1 MKLKNLL
8 YLASLLFSLPSFAQ
22 EPSLIPI
29 PVSADYAKGNYSL
42 GNNIIIS
49 APKNAALDVAYDLL
63 NQKVGLIG
71 KRKIQWL
78 WATGPQASVA
88 NIRLE
93 LLTNKKNQQLGKE
106 GYQLTVNAKGVQI
119 VANEAAGLFY
129 GVQTLV
135 QLMPKELAAKSP
147 QNNLS
152 IKIPY
157 AKIMDYP
164 KFAWRGLMFDVA
176 RHFFTKA
183 QVKQFIDEMAEY
195 KYNILHFHL
204 TDDEGWRVEIKAYPN
219 LTKKGAFNVKKIGRF
234 TEFSKPEA
242 NEPRD
247 FGGFYTQE
255 DLKELV
261 QYAKARFVEIMPEVD
276 VPGHSMAAV
285 ASYPELSCTPEA
297 VNYQVISGEPFIDWS
312 TNHAVALQ
320 DNTLCPANEKV
331 YTFLDKVFGELAA
344 IFPFE
349 YMHIGGD
356 ECPKNFWEKNPQI
369 IAFMKQ
375 EGLKTPQE
383 VQAYFTRRLSKIV
396 TSKGKKMMGWDE
408 ILEGGGL
415 PQSTAVMS
423 WRGEAGGIQAAKDG
437 HEVVM
442 TPNNHVYIDL
452 MQGDIAVE
460 PEVYNTVRLKDSYDF
475 NPTPA
480 GINVKN
486 VKGGQA
492 NLWSEQL
499 YNYRHLQYMVYP
511 RSFAIAERLWSPR
524 ERSDWNGFVNRVES
538 HFERFDAAEKKYAPS
553 MYEPKI
559 SFSKNAKNEILVE
572 LVPEISNVSFHYSF
586 DNSYPDKFYP
596 AAIGKISVP
605 KDAEQI
611 RIVAVKN
618 GKQVGRFISVS
629 RADMIKRSK

>member
-1 MKLKNLL
+1 MKLKKLL
-8 YLASLLFSLPSFAQ
+8 LLTSLLLSFTTFAQ

-29 PVSADYAKGNYSL
+29 PVKAEYSKGNYSL
-42 GNNIIIS
+42 TNNIIIS
-49 APKNAALDVAYDLL
+49 APKNASLDVAYNLL
-63 NQKVGLIG
+63 NQKIGIIG

-78 WATGPQASVA
+78 WGTGSQANVA

-93 LLTNKKNQQLGKE
+93 LLTNAKNQRLGKE
-106 GYQLTVNAKGVQI
+106 GYQLTVNAKGVHI

-129 GVQTLV
+129 GIQTLT
-135 QLMPKELAAKSP
+135 QLMPKELGAKSP
-147 QNNLS
+147 QNNIS

-157 AKIMDYP
+157 AKIVDYP
-164 KFAWRGLMFDVA
+164 NFAWRGMMFDVS

-183 QVKQFIDEMAEY
+183 EVKQFIDEMAEY

-219 LTKKGAFNVKKIGRF
+219 LTKKGAFNAKKIGRF

-312 TNHAVALQ
+312 TGHAIALQ

-331 YTFLDKVFGELAA
+331 YTFLDKVFGEMAT
-344 IFPFE
+344 IFPFD

-356 ECPKNFWEKNPQI
+356 ECPKNYWEKNPQI
-369 IAFMKQ
+369 LAFMKQ

-415 PQSTAVMS
+415 PQSTSVMS

-452 MQGDIAVE
+452 MQGDIAAE
-460 PEVYNTVRLKDSYDF
+460 PQVYNTVRLKDSYDF

-480 GINVKN
+480 GIIVKN

-499 YNYRHLQYMVYP
+499 FNYRHLQYMVYP

-524 ERSDWNGFVNRVES
+524 ERSDWNGFINRVES

-572 LVPEISNVSFHYSF
+572 LTPEISNVSFHYSF

-596 AAIGKISVP
+596 AAVGKISVP

-611 RIVAVKN
+611 RIIAIKN

-629 RADMIKRSK
+629 RADMNNRSK